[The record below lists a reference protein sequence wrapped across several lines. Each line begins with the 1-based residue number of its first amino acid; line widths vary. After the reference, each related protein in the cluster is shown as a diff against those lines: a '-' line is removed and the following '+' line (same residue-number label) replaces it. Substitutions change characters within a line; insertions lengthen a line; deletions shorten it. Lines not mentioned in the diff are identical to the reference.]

1 MNTTLTVRT
10 DRNMREALEER
21 AQAQGLTVSE
31 LVRRLLEE
39 AISER
44 PLAQRVGHLKGR
56 LELSDPGADAWRNRL
71 RERNWRT

>member
-21 AQAQGLTVSE
+21 ARAQGLTVSE
-31 LVRRLLEE
+31 LVRRFLED

-44 PLAQRVGHLKGR
+44 PLAQRAGHLKGR
-56 LELSDPGADAWRNRL
+56 LERSGPVADVWRNHL

>member
-10 DRNMREALEER
+10 DRTMREALEER

-56 LELSDPGADAWRNRL
+56 LELSDPGGDAWRNRL

>member
-10 DRNMREALEER
+10 DQAMRQALEKR
-21 AQAQGLTVSE
+21 AKAQGLTVSE

-44 PLAQRVGHLKGR
+44 PMAQRAGHLKGR
-56 LELSDPGADAWRNRL
+56 LELSDPGSDSWRKHL
-71 RERNWRT
+71 RERNWRR

>member
-1 MNTTLTVRT
+1 
-10 DRNMREALEER
+10 MREALEER

-44 PLAQRVGHLKGR
+44 PLGQRAGHLKGR
-56 LELSDPGADAWRNRL
+56 LELPQPGADPWRNQL
-71 RERNWRT
+71 RDRNWRT